1 MTLQHFKDLDTAKS
15 TDSSI
20 IIRCPFG
27 SCNTRIIMLSEKLLS
42 SELIIKN
49 SPDMVQISDNADSNP
64 NQFFKIN
71 DVWDFDNIGVS
82 RPSGDI
88 KQPIIEEN
96 NKVLN
101 IKIERLLIC
110 SECDKGPIGFA
121 GLEGGDTDVKNL
133 KYFLSC
139 SSVLYDIK

>member
-1 MTLQHFKDLDTAKS
+1 MPLQHFHDFKAGKKAS
-15 TDSSI
+15 A

-27 SCNTRIIMLSEKLLS
+27 TCNTRIIPLSEKLIS
-42 SELIIKN
+42 NELHIQN
-49 SPDMVQISDNADSNP
+49 SPDMVQLSDNSNP
-64 NQFFKIN
+64 TSLFYKIN

-82 RPSGDI
+82 RPSDDI
-88 KQPIIEEN
+88 KQPIIREN
-96 NKVLN
+96 DKTLN

-121 GLEGGDTDVKNL
+121 GLEEGLTEVKNL

-139 SSVLYDIK
+139 NSVLYDVE

>member
-1 MTLQHFKDLDTAKS
+1 MTLRHFKDV
-15 TDSSI
+15 DSINKDSCTI
-20 IIRCPFG
+20 IKCPFG
-27 SCNTRIIMLSEKLLS
+27 SCNTRVIMLSDKLLS
-42 SELIIKN
+42 SKLNIQN
-49 SPDMVQISDNADSNP
+49 SPEMVQISDNIDGNANE
-64 NQFFKIN
+64 FFKIN

-82 RPSGDI
+82 RTSSDI

-121 GLEGGDTDVKNL
+121 GLEEDDTDVKNL

-139 SSVLYDIK
+139 NSVLYDTK

>member
-1 MTLQHFKDLDTAKS
+1 MTLQHFEDLDTAKS

-27 SCNTRIIMLSEKLLS
+27 PCNTRIIMLSEKLLS
-42 SELIIKN
+42 NELIIQN
-49 SPDMVQISDNADSNP
+49 SPDMVQISDNTDSNP

-82 RPSGDI
+82 RPSSDI
-88 KQPIIEEN
+88 KQPVIEEN

-121 GLEGGDTDVKNL
+121 GLEGDDADVKNL

>member
-1 MTLQHFKDLDTAKS
+1 MTLQHFKEVDANKNTN
-15 TDSSI
+15 SSI
-20 IIRCPFG
+20 IIRCPFD
-27 SCNTRIIMLSEKLLS
+27 SCNTRIIMLSDKLLS
-42 SELIIKN
+42 NKLNIQN
-49 SPDMVQISDNADSNP
+49 SPDMVQISDNTDSKANE
-64 NQFFKIN
+64 FFKIN

-82 RPSGDI
+82 RPSDDI

-121 GLEGGDTDVKNL
+121 GLEEDDTDVKNL

-139 SSVLYDIK
+139 NSVLYDIK

>member
-1 MTLQHFKDLDTAKS
+1 MTLQHFKDLNTTK
-15 TDSSI
+15 TKDSSI
-20 IIRCPFG
+20 VIRCPFG

-42 SELIIKN
+42 NELIIQN
-49 SPDMVQISDNADSNP
+49 SPDMVQISDNTDSNT
-64 NQFFKIN
+64 NQFFKID

-82 RPSGDI
+82 RPSDDI

-121 GLEGGDTDVKNL
+121 GLEGNDTDVKNL

-139 SSVLYDIK
+139 SSVLYDVK

>member
-1 MTLQHFKDLDTAKS
+1 
-15 TDSSI
+15 
-20 IIRCPFG
+20 
-27 SCNTRIIMLSEKLLS
+27 
-42 SELIIKN
+42 
-49 SPDMVQISDNADSNP
+49 MVQISDNTDSNP
-64 NQFFKIN
+64 NKFFKID

-121 GLEGGDTDVKNL
+121 GLEGEDTDVKNL